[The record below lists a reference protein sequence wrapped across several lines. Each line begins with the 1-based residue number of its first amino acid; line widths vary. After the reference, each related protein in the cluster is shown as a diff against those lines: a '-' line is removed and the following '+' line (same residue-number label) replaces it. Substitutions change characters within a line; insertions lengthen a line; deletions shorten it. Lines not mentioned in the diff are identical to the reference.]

1 MQYTLKRTSQQRGK
15 HKLSTAFDV
24 CGLTWTSLVVNLVF
38 GIKLEIM
45 TTNYNAKHMKWV
57 KLQQAS
63 GFRGIL
69 EASE

>member
-45 TTNYNAKHMKWV
+45 TTNYNAKHMK
-57 KLQQAS
+57 
-63 GFRGIL
+63 
-69 EASE
+69 